1 MADLYYRY
9 GMGKSAE
16 LCITAYNYREQNGKV
31 VIFNGKNDEKIVS
44 AATGKKDVLTTD
56 VTDYLDNDLLFEKGK
71 FYQKE
76 GISAILVDNAHLIS
90 KEEAE
95 QLYLITKFYNIPV
108 LAYGNRIETP
118 GALRFMELA
127 NRIEAVDGIPN
138 QAKKAQLHF
147 YYGAMNCGKTT
158 KLYCRAQ
165 YLEEIGQKI
174 KLIRSSLD
182 REKNVIKSRSNLTRE
197 VDILVLKEDNLYEIL
212 TNLLNK
218 EEVHHL
224 LIDEAQFLT
233 PEQITDLKRIGQ
245 EKNIPISCYGLKS
258 DFRTLT
264 FPGSARLLVESDCL
278 ERLRTVCSC
287 KEKNGASFNARL
299 IDKNGHLEYT
309 RSGEQVC
316 IDGIVKYAS
325 LCDSCYLKEVL
336 GLDTKEKVLK
346 LLKKKDSIF

>member
-44 AATGKKDVLTTD
+44 AVTGKKDVLTTD
-56 VTDYLDNDLLFEKGK
+56 VTDYLDNDLLFEKGN

-76 GISAILVDNAHLIS
+76 AISAILVDNAHLLS

-165 YLEEIGQKI
+165 YLEQIGQKI
-174 KLIRSSLD
+174 KLIYNANAEQQGLAAM
-182 REKNVIKSRSNLTRE
+182 
-197 VDILVLKEDNLYEIL
+197 YA
-212 TNLLNK
+212 LLNRR
-218 EEVHHL
+218 L
-224 LIDEAQFLT
+224 A
-233 PEQITDLKRIGQ
+233 
-245 EKNIPISCYGLKS
+245 S
-258 DFRTLT
+258 DV
-264 FPGSARLLVESDCL
+264 A
-278 ERLRTVCSC
+278 
-287 KEKNGASFNARL
+287 
-299 IDKNGHLEYT
+299 
-309 RSGEQVC
+309 
-316 IDGIVKYAS
+316 
-325 LCDSCYLKEVL
+325 
-336 GLDTKEKVLK
+336 
-346 LLKKKDSIF
+346 